1 MAEGSFAPIPDRDHP
16 PLGQSINAQSCLL
29 TNDYPIRLYGRF
41 LGTERRGSSSYYLGP
56 PAQEKTHGIGI
67 L

>member
-29 TNDYPIRLYGRF
+29 TNDWRLADASSLVGRDS
-41 LGTERRGSSSYYLGP
+41 TR
-56 PAQEKTHGIGI
+56 
-67 L
+67 